1 MEIDK
6 PYSQLQQHVQ
16 HKHEKLLRKK
26 IQSLLNSLEMGP
38 KQEHTTTTTTSN
50 NNSNDNY
57 NNNYNNNSM
66 FSKDRQDRS
75 LIPPHRRTPD
85 EQQALAHALTEV
97 TDLERTLL
105 QADKDAI
112 GFATKILDAV
122 GRFSICP
129 VSMSLPRSLPPLLY
143 CLMVCWLV
151 GWLVCWLVWFVGWSL
166 PFLSI
171 PLPSSHSS
179 FPSMH
184 LLQIHTHSQL
194 AACRHAPSPPLLNN
208 KTPVFV
214 IVSCHQDMHFH
225 PDEHIN

>member
-6 PYSQLQQHVQ
+6 PYSQLQLHVQ
-16 HKHEKLLRKK
+16 HKQEKLLRKK
-26 IQSLLNSLEMGP
+26 IQSLLNSLEKGP
-38 KQEHTTTTTTSN
+38 RQEHTTTN
-50 NNSNDNY
+50 NNTPTTSNDNY

-129 VSMSLPRSLPPLLY
+129 VSICVPRSLPPLLY
-143 CLMVCWLV
+143 WLVWLV
-151 GWLVCWLVWFVGWSL
+151 GLVCWLVSSFLFHPYPLFSHILSL
-166 PFLSI
+166 HAPTANTHSLATNCLSSC
-171 PLPSSHSS
+171 PLPHP
-179 FPSMH
+179 PS
-184 LLQIHTHSQL
+184 
-194 AACRHAPSPPLLNN
+194 
-208 KTPVFV
+208 
-214 IVSCHQDMHFH
+214 
-225 PDEHIN
+225 E